1 MLDIGVGLALP
12 DSRVVC
18 YIERE
23 AYACEILCS
32 RMEDKALD
40 DAPVWTDLATF
51 DGGPWRGIVDG
62 IIAGVPC
69 QPHSLA
75 GKRLGELDERDLW
88 PVASRIVGEIMP
100 AFVFLENVP
109 GAVGYFQRRVIPDLE
124 RLGYGVAA
132 GLFSAAEVG
141 ASHRRERFFILA
153 IMGDPA
159 KQQDHIGEQGEL
171 ASASRRGACGDHAA
185 DPAIGE
191 LADAAIA
198 RREEPA
204 HENDE
209 QRRLESRKQSGGH
222 GPELAAAKGPRHE
235 GSIAEGRSGADG
247 RAAKRSLPLFAPGP
261 GEAAAWAEILADH
274 PEVAPAVEPQFCRT
288 PDGLAYRLDADRL
301 RLTGNGV
308 IPSQA
313 AFAFVCLAGTLW
325 GGELKGLK

>member
-62 IIAGVPC
+62 IVGGIPC

-191 LADAAIA
+191 LADA
-198 RREEPA
+198 E
-204 HENDE
+204 
-209 QRRLESRKQSGGH
+209 
-222 GPELAAAKGPRHE
+222 GPRHE

-274 PEVAPAVEPQFCRT
+274 PEVAPAVEPRVCRT

-308 IPSQA
+308 VPSQA